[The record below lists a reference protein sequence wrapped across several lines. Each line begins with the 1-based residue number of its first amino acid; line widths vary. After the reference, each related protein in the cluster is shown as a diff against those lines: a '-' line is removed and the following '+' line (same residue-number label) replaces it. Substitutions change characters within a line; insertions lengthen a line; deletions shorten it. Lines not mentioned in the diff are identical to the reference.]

1 MLVCFWFHK
10 HTNYLQRRDVHQ
22 HLASGARGDFI
33 SLLGLKISLASV
45 SNLTPGTLKMDTA
58 DGEREKV
65 RETGGK
71 RRFKDCILSF
81 HLESALKRLPV
92 LTVTKRD
99 LTLILSVT
107 GPD

>member
-1 MLVCFWFHK
+1 MLVCFWFYK
-10 HTNYLQRRDVHQ
+10 HTNYLQRRDFHQ

-33 SLLGLKISLASV
+33 PLLGLKISLASV

-71 RRFKDCILSF
+71 RLSKI
-81 HLESALKRLPV
+81 A
-92 LTVTKRD
+92 
-99 LTLILSVT
+99 
-107 GPD
+107 